1 MPHHLRYLPG
11 FLQVL
16 CNYFILFYLFIFFL
30 NELEDMRIA
39 KINKLLNLIFL
50 NENLLVYFLYQ

>member
-16 CNYFILFYLFIFFL
+16 CNYFILFYLFIFL